1 LAQGSVLGRTFI
13 ALGNRQYRTL
23 WFGTLFSFLGM
34 QMQVIARGYLA
45 YDLTGK
51 NSALGLVMLGFGVP
65 QLLLSLVGGVLADR
79 LPKRTTL
86 WVAQAFIAVNSAW
99 IAGMIAFGLI
109 EFWMLVVASVA
120 QGIGFSFVGPSR
132 QAFIGDLVGREH
144 IGNAVVLQQMSM
156 NSTRVVGPSLAGAFI
171 GIQYVGL
178 SGVYLMTTF
187 GFVIA
192 CLSLFWLPPG
202 NPKPRAT
209 PRTPIADLR
218 DGFRYVAGRPA
229 ITNLILIS
237 FAVVMIGFPYQSFL
251 PSVAKDVYGVG
262 PGGLGILSSATAIGA
277 VLATVLVAAFADHP
291 RSWFAAP
298 ALGVI
303 FGLTLVGLGAT
314 ASFGVGVAVLVGVG
328 GFAAAFQSLNN
339 SLTMTYTDSEYQ
351 GRVQSMTM
359 LSWSLFG
366 IAAWPLGFVADHIGI
381 RETLALMGG
390 LAILTIVAVQFFG
403 HLRHASA
410 DRFTHLKPRE
420 PVASGSVAAGSGGQ

>member
-1 LAQGSVLGRTFI
+1 MAHGSVLGRTFI
-13 ALGNRQYRTL
+13 ALGNRQYRIL

-79 LPKRTTL
+79 MPKRTTL
-86 WVAQAFIAVNSAW
+86 WIWQSFIAINSAW
-99 IAGMIAFGLI
+99 IAAMIAFDLI

-171 GIQYVGL
+171 GIQYIGL
-178 SGVYLMTTF
+178 SGVYLMTTL
-187 GFVIA
+187 GFVVA
-192 CLSLFWLPPG
+192 CVSLFWLPPG
-202 NPKPRAT
+202 NPKPRAVA
-209 PRTPIADLR
+209 RTPVADLR

-229 ITNLILIS
+229 ILNLILVS

-251 PSVAKDVYGVG
+251 PSVAKDVYDVG
-262 PGGLGILSSATAIGA
+262 AGGLGLLSSATAVGA
-277 VLATVLVAAFADHP
+277 VLATIMVAAFADHP
-291 RSWFAAP
+291 RAWYAAP
-298 ALGVI
+298 ALGVV
-303 FGLTLVGLGAT
+303 FGLTLIGLGGISTFAL
-314 ASFGVGVAVLVGVG
+314 GLAVLLGVG

-339 SLTMTYTDSEYQ
+339 SLTMTYTDPEFQ

-366 IAAWPLGFVADHIGI
+366 IASWPLGFIADHIGI
-381 RETLALMGG
+381 QETLALMGA
-390 LAILTIVAVQFFG
+390 LSILTILAVQFYG
-403 HLRHASA
+403 HLHNASA
-410 DRFTHLKPRE
+410 DRFTHLKPRDARATG
-420 PVASGSVAAGSGGQ
+420 PAAAGGGG